1 MTERA
6 VLTMVCEDFKVRT
19 SDAGGRL
26 CILIADHDPWR
37 GSPLHIHRDADEW
50 FYNLG
55 CIREL
60 LSIACGRT
68 FRVGCAMAG
77 AKAQSLTVRLRP
89 D

>member
-1 MTERA
+1 MERG
-6 VLTMVCEDFKVRT
+6 VGLEFFLEDGDQDIGKE
-19 SDAGGRL
+19 A
-26 CILIADHDPWR
+26 A
-37 GSPLHIHRDADEW
+37 
-50 FYNLG
+50 NLR